1 MSTILITGSSR
12 GIGLELT
19 RQFAALGHDVVAT
32 CRDPAQADALRALA
46 QGNSGIQIPPLD
58 VADAGS
64 VASLAEAIGDR
75 TIDVLINNAGIIGR
89 KPQSATDMNFDG
101 LAETLSINTIAPL
114 RVAQAL
120 LPAIRRSSSGR
131 IVTIS
136 SKMGSFSSRATDR
149 IAYRASKAAVNRI
162 MMALAD
168 DLRSENIAVIVM
180 HPGWVRTDMG
190 GAAAD
195 LSVEDS
201 AAGIVRVISGLDM
214 GATGRFLDFDGGQIS
229 W

>member
-1 MSTILITGSSR
+1 MSTILITGASR

-19 RQFAALGHDVVAT
+19 RRLSAGGHTVLAT
-32 CRDPAQADALRALA
+32 CRDPDRAEALRVLA
-46 QGNSGIQIPPLD
+46 TGGDIEILPLD
-58 VADAGS
+58 VADAAS
-64 VASLAEAIGDR
+64 VAALAQTVGGR

-89 KPQSATDMNFDG
+89 KPQSTTEMDFDG
-101 LAETLSINTIAPL
+101 LAETLSVNTIAPL

-136 SKMGSFSSRATDR
+136 SKMGSFSSLPTDR
-149 IAYRASKAAVNRI
+149 VAYRASKAAVNRI
-162 MMALAD
+162 MVALAD
-168 DLRSENIAVIVM
+168 DLRPDNIAVLVM

-190 GAAAD
+190 GSAAD
-195 LSVEDS
+195 IAVEDS
-201 AAGIVRVISGLDM
+201 ATGLGMDRSGQ
-214 GATGRFLDFDGGQIS
+214 FLNYDGSQIP

>member
-1 MSTILITGSSR
+1 MATILITGSSR

-19 RQFAALGHDVVAT
+19 RQFAASGDTVLAT
-32 CRDPAQADALRALA
+32 CRDPEHADALNELA
-46 QGNSGIQIPPLD
+46 TSGNIEILPLD

-64 VASLAEAIGDR
+64 VARLAETVGDR

-89 KPQSATDMNFDG
+89 KPQTTTEMDFDG
-101 LAETLSINTIAPL
+101 LAETFAVNTIAPL
-114 RVAQAL
+114 RVSQAL
-120 LPAIRRSSSGR
+120 LPAIRRSSCGR

-136 SKMGSFSSRATDR
+136 SKMGSFSSRPTDR

-162 MMALAD
+162 MLALAD
-168 DLRSENIAVIVM
+168 DLKSETIAVVVM

-190 GAAAD
+190 GCGAD
-195 LSVEDS
+195 IAVEDS
-201 AAGIVRVISGLDM
+201 AAGIVRVITGLDI
-214 GATGRFLDFDGGQIS
+214 GGTGQFLNFDGDPIP

>member
-1 MSTILITGSSR
+1 MSTILITGASR

-19 RQFAALGHDVVAT
+19 RRLSANGHTVLAT
-32 CRDPAQADALRALA
+32 CRDPDHAEALRTLA
-46 QGNSGIQIPPLD
+46 KGGDIEILPLD
-58 VADAGS
+58 VADAAS
-64 VASLAEAIGDR
+64 VAALAETVGGR

-89 KPQSATDMNFDG
+89 KPQSTTEMDFDG
-101 LAETLSINTIAPL
+101 LAETLSVNTIAPL

-136 SKMGSFSSRATDR
+136 SKMGSFSSLPTDR

-162 MMALAD
+162 MVALAD
-168 DLRSENIAVIVM
+168 DLRPDNIAVLVM

-190 GAAAD
+190 GSAAD
-195 LSVEDS
+195 IAVEDS
-201 AAGIVRVISGLDM
+201 AAGIARVVTGLGMCQSGQ
-214 GATGRFLDFDGGQIS
+214 FLNYDGSQIP

>member
-1 MSTILITGSSR
+1 MSTILITGASR

-19 RQFAALGHDVVAT
+19 RRLSANGHTVLAT
-32 CRDPAQADALRALA
+32 CRDPDHAEALRTLA
-46 QGNSGIQIPPLD
+46 AGGNIEILPLD
-58 VADAGS
+58 VADAAS
-64 VASLAEAIGDR
+64 VAALAETVGDR
-75 TIDVLINNAGIIGR
+75 TVDVLINNAGIIGR
-89 KPQSATDMNFDG
+89 KPQSTTEMDFDG
-101 LAETLSINTIAPL
+101 LAETLSVNTIAPL

-136 SKMGSFSSRATDR
+136 SKMGSFSSLPTDR

-162 MMALAD
+162 MVALAE
-168 DLRSENIAVIVM
+168 DLRPDNIAVLVM

-190 GAAAD
+190 GSAAD
-195 LSVEDS
+195 IAVEDS
-201 AAGIVRVISGLDM
+201 AAGIARVVTGLGMGQSGQ
-214 GATGRFLDFDGGQIS
+214 FLNYDGSQIP

>member
-1 MSTILITGSSR
+1 MSTILITGASR

-19 RQFAALGHDVVAT
+19 RRLSANGHTVLAT
-32 CRDPAQADALRALA
+32 CRDPDHAEALRTLA
-46 QGNSGIQIPPLD
+46 AGGNIEILPLD
-58 VADAGS
+58 VADAAS
-64 VASLAEAIGDR
+64 VAALAETVGDR
-75 TIDVLINNAGIIGR
+75 TVDVLINNAGIIGR
-89 KPQSATDMNFDG
+89 KPQSTTEMDFDG
-101 LAETLSINTIAPL
+101 LAEALSVNTLAPL

-136 SKMGSFSSRATDR
+136 SKMGSFSSLPTDR

-162 MMALAD
+162 MVALAD
-168 DLRSENIAVIVM
+168 DLRPDNIAVLVM

-190 GAAAD
+190 GSAAD
-195 LSVEDS
+195 IAVEDS
-201 AAGIVRVISGLDM
+201 AAGIARVVTGLGMGQSGQ
-214 GATGRFLDFDGGQIS
+214 FLNYDGSQIP